1 MKGVISPMSKSTT
14 RRHAWRRAWLRW
26 TAFGAAIVASLALAV
41 PSASAEGCA
50 TTCAVGAVGTGG
62 ENSDGKARGGRREG
76 LSIGFPGSTFTN
88 QGNDIAGHIAVEGP
102 TFNGSASGADTPQGY
117 VVGHYEGV
125 SAGFFGVPDP
135 CSGQCG

>member
-1 MKGVISPMSKSTT
+1 MSKSTT
-14 RRHAWRRAWLRW
+14 RRRAWRRAWLRW

-41 PSASAEGCA
+41 PTASAEGCA

-62 ENSDGKARGGRREG
+62 QNSDGKAQGGRREG
-76 LSIGFPGSTFTN
+76 LSGGFPGSTFTN
-88 QGNDIAGHIAVEGP
+88 QGNNIAGHIAVEGP

-135 CSGQCG
+135 CSGICG